1 VSTSLSSWN
10 GSEGIRRGLQVQ
22 SVRSNVNGGEKSDKG
37 RLPTVGWVWLVVNL
51 LHFVVN
57 APVVSRCILGG
68 IMLEVVSMHICS
80 AIQLVSCL

>member
-1 VSTSLSSWN
+1 VSTSLSSWH

-22 SVRSNVNGGEKSDKG
+22 SDKG

-57 APVVSRCILGG
+57 PPVVSRCILGG